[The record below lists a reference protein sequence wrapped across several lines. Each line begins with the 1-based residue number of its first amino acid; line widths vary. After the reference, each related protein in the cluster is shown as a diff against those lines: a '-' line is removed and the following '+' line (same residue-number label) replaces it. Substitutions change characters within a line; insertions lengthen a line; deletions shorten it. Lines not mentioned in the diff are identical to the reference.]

1 MKTLRILI
9 VEDEPLVAIPLEMV
23 VTESVT
29 AAVVV
34 EAPVAATRKILLYEA
49 LDFAFFLMPM

>member
-1 MKTLRILI
+1 LAATVLQVM
-9 VEDEPLVAIPLEMV
+9 VAEI
-23 VTESVT
+23 VT